1 MVGWARLEL
10 ATNGLKGHCSTTEL
24 PTRRRKW
31 LRVLRFPLA
40 RKTAHSPPLPP
51 PPQKIWRFFG
61 GPLFFQITFA
71 WLRVLR
77 FPLARKTAH
86 SPPLPPPPQKIWRF
100 FGGPLFFQITF
111 AWLRILRFRLA
122 PKTAYVPPLPP
133 PPQKIWRF
141 FGQPLF
147 FQITFTWLR
156 VLRFPLTRK
165 TNSISR
171 LINKKNKF
179 SPKKKVNRTNKP
191 TYQLAN
197 KPIWWSYRDSNP
209 GPPDC
214 KSGALAS

>member
-31 LRVLRFPLA
+31 LRVLHFPLA
-40 RKTAHSPPLPP
+40 RKTAHPPPLPP
-51 PPQKIWRFFG
+51 LPQKIWRFFG
-61 GPLFFQITFA
+61 GPLFFKITFA
-71 WLRVLR
+71 WLRVLH
-77 FPLARKTAH
+77 FPLA
-86 SPPLPPPPQKIWRF
+86 Q
-100 FGGPLFFQITF
+100 
-111 AWLRILRFRLA
+111 
-122 PKTAYVPPLPP
+122 
-133 PPQKIWRF
+133 
-141 FGQPLF
+141 
-147 FQITFTWLR
+147 
-156 VLRFPLTRK
+156 K